1 MSLAIVTG
9 GSRGIGAAIA
19 EKLAQDGFDVLINC
33 ASSVE
38 KAEAVAE
45 KCRAHGVNA
54 YVKKWDVA
62 DYNACSTAL
71 KEIKEEIGVP
81 FVLVNNAGITR
92 DGLMVRMK
100 EDQFDDV
107 IRTNLKGAFNMLS
120 LCGAMMMR
128 AKQGRIIN
136 ITSVSA
142 FTGNYGQI
150 NYTAAKAGMVGMTKT
165 AAKELGARGITVNA
179 VAPGWIATEMSDK
192 VPEDIRENAKK
203 QIALGRFGKPG
214 GDRRRGCLSG
224 FRRCKLYFRPD
235 DHRGR
240 RIILRFNTVQ
250 GYGRDTGMK
259 EQIYGTCS
267 NHRHGC
273 HHSGRQRCAV
283 VLGVAQDR
291 QVRHRSHHQV

>member
-1 MSLAIVTG
+1 MPQTENLRRAALVTG
-9 GSRGIGAAIA
+9 GAKGIGRAVCLALAENGMNIAVNYAGSAAAA
-19 EKLAQDGFDVLINC
+19 EETA
-33 ASSVE
+33 A
-38 KAEAVAE
+38 A
-45 KCRAHGVNA
+45 CRAFGVQA
-54 YVKKWDVA
+54 ITLQADVRSPE
-62 DYNACSTAL
+62 ACQNLVEDTAAAFGR
-71 KEIKEEIGVP
+71 ID
-81 FVLVNNAGITR
+81 VLVNNAGITR

-203 QIALGRFGKPG
+203 QIALGRFGKPEEIAGVVAFLASDAASYISGQTIIADG
-214 GDRRRGCLSG
+214 G
-224 FRRCKLYFRPD
+224 LY
-235 DHRGR
+235 
-240 RIILRFNTVQ
+240 
-250 GYGRDTGMK
+250 
-259 EQIYGTCS
+259 
-267 NHRHGC
+267 
-273 HHSGRQRCAV
+273 
-283 VLGVAQDR
+283 
-291 QVRHRSHHQV
+291 

>member
-1 MSLAIVTG
+1 MFSLNGKTALITG
-9 GSRGIGAAIA
+9 SGRGIGLAIA
-19 EKLAQDGFDVLINC
+19 EAMAHQGANIFLSDIN
-33 ASSVE
+33 SSVVE
-38 KAEAVAE
+38 RAAGELAGKYPNVAVRGLTLDVTDKAQIESAMQTIRDA
-45 KCRAHGVNA
+45 GNG
-54 YVKKWDVA
+54 
-62 DYNACSTAL
+62 L
-71 KEIKEEIGVP
+71 QI
-81 FVLVNNAGITR
+81 LVNNAGITR

-100 EDQFDDV
+100 EDQFDAV

-203 QIALGRFGKPG
+203 QIALGRFGKPEEIAGVVAFLASDAASYISGQTIIADG
-214 GDRRRGCLSG
+214 G
-224 FRRCKLYFRPD
+224 LY
-235 DHRGR
+235 
-240 RIILRFNTVQ
+240 
-250 GYGRDTGMK
+250 
-259 EQIYGTCS
+259 
-267 NHRHGC
+267 
-273 HHSGRQRCAV
+273 
-283 VLGVAQDR
+283 
-291 QVRHRSHHQV
+291 

>member
-1 MSLAIVTG
+1 MLNGKTAIVTG
-9 GSRGIGAAIA
+9 GSRGIGRAIA
-19 EKLAQDGFDVLINC
+19 LKFASLGANVAVVYAGNEAAAQ
-33 ASSVE
+33 SVCE
-38 KAEAVAE
+38 EAAA
-45 KCRAHGVNA
+45 KGVTAQA
-54 YVKKWDVA
+54 YQCDVA
-62 DYNACSTAL
+62 DFQAV
-71 KEIKEEIGVP
+71 KETVAAIKKAFPSVDI
-81 FVLVNNAGITR
+81 LVNCAGITR
-92 DGLMVRMK
+92 DGLVAMMK

-203 QIALGRFGKPG
+203 QIALGRFGKPEEIAGVVAFLASDAASYISGQTIIADG
-214 GDRRRGCLSG
+214 G
-224 FRRCKLYFRPD
+224 LY
-235 DHRGR
+235 
-240 RIILRFNTVQ
+240 
-250 GYGRDTGMK
+250 
-259 EQIYGTCS
+259 
-267 NHRHGC
+267 
-273 HHSGRQRCAV
+273 
-283 VLGVAQDR
+283 
-291 QVRHRSHHQV
+291 

>member
-136 ITSVSA
+136 HHLGFGVHRKLRPD
-142 FTGNYGQI
+142 QLHRCQ
-150 NYTAAKAGMVGMTKT
+150 AGMCGM
-165 AAKELGARGITVNA
+165 
-179 VAPGWIATEMSDK
+179 S
-192 VPEDIRENAKK
+192 
-203 QIALGRFGKPG
+203 Q
-214 GDRRRGCLSG
+214 DRRQGAGCARHYS
-224 FRRCKLYFRPD
+224 K
-235 DHRGR
+235 RGR
-240 RIILRFNTVQ
+240 SGL
-250 GYGRDTGMK
+250 D
-259 EQIYGTCS
+259 
-267 NHRHGC
+267 RH
-273 HHSGRQRCAV
+273 
-283 VLGVAQDR
+283 
-291 QVRHRSHHQV
+291 